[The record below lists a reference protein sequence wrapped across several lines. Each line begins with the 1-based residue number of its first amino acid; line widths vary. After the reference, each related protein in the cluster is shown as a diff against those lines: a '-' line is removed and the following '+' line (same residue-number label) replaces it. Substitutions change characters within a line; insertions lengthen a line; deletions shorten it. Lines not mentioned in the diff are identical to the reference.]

1 MSQKIAVVF
10 PGQGSQKLGM
20 LQDYYQNFATF
31 RNIIDEAKNH
41 LGYDLW
47 NIIQNDEEKLN
58 KTEFTQPAL
67 LATSYAIYKVLK
79 EQRPGL
85 EVQYFAGHSLGE
97 YTALLAAEC
106 ISYKD
111 ALQLVSTRGKLMQ
124 NAVTDKECAMSA
136 ILGLSNDDVVA
147 CCQEASDE
155 GIVEA
160 ANFNST
166 GQVVISGEKIAV
178 EKANAIAK
186 EKGAKRAQI
195 LAVSVPSHCSLMK
208 GAAEKFEIELNKVEF
223 KNPTTAVVQNFD
235 AKSHSSLGEIK
246 EAVIKQLY
254 KPVLWTQSVQEL
266 VNLGVNEIIEC
277 GPNKVLCGLIKRI
290 DKNLSTK
297 DTNTIDSL
305 ENIQ

>member
-1 MSQKIAVVF
+1 MSKIAVVF

-20 LQDYYQNFATF
+20 LQDYYENFETF
-31 RNIIDEAKNH
+31 KNIIDEAKQH

-47 NIIQNDEEKLN
+47 NIIQNDEETLN

-67 LATSYAIYKVLK
+67 LATSYAIYEVLK
-79 EQRPGL
+79 KQKPDL
-85 EVQYFAGHSLGE
+85 KVAYFAGHSLGE
-97 YTALLAAEC
+97 YTALLAAGC

-136 ILGLSNDDVVA
+136 ILGLSNEDVIK
-147 CCQEASDE
+147 CCQQAADA

-166 GQVVISGEKIAV
+166 GQVVISGEKAAV
-178 EKANAIAK
+178 EKANTIAK

-208 GAAEKFEIELNKVEF
+208 DAADKFEAELNKVEF
-223 KNPTTAVVQNFD
+223 KEPITAVVQNFD
-235 AKSHSSLGEIK
+235 AKSHANPIEIK
-246 EAVIKQLY
+246 TAVIKQLY
-254 KPVLWTQSVQEL
+254 KPVLWTQSVEEL
-266 VNLGVNEIIEC
+266 VKLGVTEVIEC
-277 GPNKVLCGLIKRI
+277 GPNKVLSGLIKRI
-290 DKNLSTK
+290 DKSLVIK
-297 DTNTIDSL
+297 DTNSVDSL
-305 ENIQ
+305 ENI

>member
-1 MSQKIAVVF
+1 MSKIAIVF

-20 LQDYYQNFATF
+20 LQDYYENFTTF
-31 RNIIDEAKNH
+31 KNTLNEAKEH

-47 NIIQNDEEKLN
+47 DIIQNDQETLN
-58 KTEFTQPAL
+58 KTEYTQPAL
-67 LATSYAIYKVLK
+67 LATSYAIFKVLK
-79 EQRPGL
+79 EEKPEL
-85 EVQYFAGHSLGE
+85 EVTYLAGHSLGE
-97 YTALLAAEC
+97 YTALLAAGC

-136 ILGLSNDDVVA
+136 ILGLSNDDVIKS
-147 CCQEASDE
+147 CEEASDV
-155 GIVEA
+155 GVVEA

-208 GAAEKFEIELNKVEF
+208 DAADKFEAELNKVEF
-223 KNPTTAVVQNFD
+223 KEPNVAVVQNFD
-235 AKSHSSLGEIK
+235 AKSHSAPAEIK
-246 EAVIKQLY
+246 AAVIKQLY
-254 KPVLWTQSVQEL
+254 KPVLWTQSVEEL
-266 VNLGVNEIIEC
+266 VKLGVTEVIEC

-290 DKNLSTK
+290 DKSLIIK
-297 DTNTIDSL
+297 DTNTIESL
-305 ENIQ
+305 ENI

>member
-1 MSQKIAVVF
+1 MSQNIAIVF
-10 PGQGSQKLGM
+10 PGQGSQKPEM
-20 LQDYYQNFATF
+20 LQDYYNNFDTF
-31 RNIIDEAKNH
+31 KNTVDEAKNH

-47 NIIQNDEEKLN
+47 DIIQNDPDKLAQ
-58 KTEFTQPAL
+58 TEYTQPAL
-67 LATSYAIYKVLK
+67 LATSYGIFKVLK
-79 EQRPGL
+79 EQKPDL
-85 EVQYFAGHSLGE
+85 NIKYLAGHSLGE
-97 YTALLAAEC
+97 YTALLAAGC

-136 ILGLSNDDVVA
+136 VLGLANDAVIEA
-147 CCQEASDE
+147 CAEASDV

-166 GQVVISGEKIAV
+166 GQVVISGEKVAV
-178 EKANAIAK
+178 EKANIIAK

-208 GAAEKFEIELNKVEF
+208 EAANKFQAELNKVEF
-223 KNPTTAVVQNFD
+223 KSPQISIVQNFD
-235 AKSHSSLGEIK
+235 AKSHNDLSEIK

-266 VNLGVNEIIEC
+266 VGLGITDIVEC

-290 DKNLSTK
+290 DKTLIIK
-297 DTNTIDSL
+297 DTSTVDSL
-305 ENIQ
+305 DKI

>member
-1 MSQKIAVVF
+1 MSQNIAVVF

-20 LQDYYQNFATF
+20 LQDYYQNFETF
-31 RNIIDEAKNH
+31 RVIVDDAKNH

-47 NIIQNDEEKLN
+47 DIIQNDEIKLN

-67 LATSYAIYKVLK
+67 LATSYAIFKVLR
-79 EQRPGL
+79 EQKPNLRI
-85 EVQYFAGHSLGE
+85 QYFAGHSLGE

-136 ILGLSNDDVVA
+136 ILGLSNNDVIA

-155 GIVEA
+155 GVVEA

-166 GQVVISGEKIAV
+166 GQVVISGEKKAV

-208 GAAEKFEIELNKVEF
+208 DAAEKFEMELNKVEF
-223 KNPTTAVVQNFD
+223 KKPATAVVQNFD
-235 AKSHSSLGEIK
+235 AKSHLSSNEIK
-246 EAVIKQLY
+246 DAVIKQLY

-266 VNLGVNEIIEC
+266 VTLGINEIIEC
-277 GPNKVLCGLIKRI
+277 GPNKVLSSLIKRI
-290 DKNLSTK
+290 DKDITVK

>member
-1 MSQKIAVVF
+1 MSKTAVVF

-20 LQDYYQNFATF
+20 LQDYYENFETF
-31 RNIIDEAKNH
+31 RNIVDEAKEH

-47 NIIQNDEEKLN
+47 NIIQNDEETLS

-67 LATSYAIYKVLK
+67 LATSYAIYEVLK
-79 EQRPGL
+79 EQKPDL
-85 EVQYFAGHSLGE
+85 KIAYFAGHSLGE
-97 YTALLAAEC
+97 YTALLAAGC

-136 ILGLSNDDVVA
+136 ILGLSNEDVIKS
-147 CCQEASDE
+147 CQEASDA

-166 GQVVISGEKIAV
+166 GQVVISGEKAAV
-178 EKANAIAK
+178 EKANTIAK

-208 GAAEKFEIELNKVEF
+208 DAADKFEAELNKVEF
-223 KNPTTAVVQNFD
+223 KEPTTAVVQNFD
-235 AKSHSSLGEIK
+235 AKSHANPAEIK
-246 EAVIKQLY
+246 TAVIKQLY
-254 KPVLWTQSVQEL
+254 KPVLWTQSIEKL
-266 VNLGVNEIIEC
+266 VKLGVTEVIEC
-277 GPNKVLCGLIKRI
+277 GPNKVLSGLIKRI
-290 DKNLSTK
+290 DKSIDIK
-297 DTNTIDSL
+297 DTNSIDSL
-305 ENIQ
+305 ENI

>member
-1 MSQKIAVVF
+1 MSKIAVVF

-20 LQDYYQNFATF
+20 LQDYYENFETF
-31 RNIIDEAKNH
+31 RSIIDEAKTH

-47 NIIQNDEEKLN
+47 DIIQNNEPTLN

-79 EQRPGL
+79 EQKPEL
-85 EVQYFAGHSLGE
+85 KVEYFAGHSLGE

-136 ILGLSNDDVVA
+136 ILGLSNEDVTSS
-147 CCQEASDE
+147 CQEASDV
-155 GIVEA
+155 GVVEA

-166 GQVVISGEKIAV
+166 GQVVISGEKAAV
-178 EKANAIAK
+178 EKANEIAK
-186 EKGAKRAQI
+186 SKGAKRAQI

-208 GAAEKFEIELNKVEF
+208 AAADKFEVALNNVEF
-223 KNPTTAVVQNFD
+223 KKPTTAIVQNFD
-235 AKSHSSLGEIK
+235 AMSHETPTEIK
-246 EAVIKQLY
+246 DAVIKQLY
-254 KPVLWTQSVQEL
+254 KPVLWTQSIEEL
-266 VNLGVNEIIEC
+266 VKRGITEVIEC
-277 GPNKVLCGLIKRI
+277 GPNKVLSGLIKRI
-290 DKNLSTK
+290 DKSLAIK
-297 DTNTIDSL
+297 DTSGIDSL
-305 ENIQ
+305 ENI

>member
-1 MSQKIAVVF
+1 MSKTAIVF

-20 LQDYYQNFATF
+20 LQDYYENFETF
-31 RNIIDEAKNH
+31 KKIVDEAKDH

-47 NIIQNDEEKLN
+47 DIIQNDQDTLN
-58 KTEFTQPAL
+58 KTEYTQPAL
-67 LATSYAIYKVLK
+67 LATSYAIFKVLQ
-79 EQRPGL
+79 EQKPSL
-85 EVQYFAGHSLGE
+85 EISHLAGHSLGE
-97 YTALLAAEC
+97 YTALLAAGC

-124 NAVTDKECAMSA
+124 NAVTDKDCAMSA
-136 ILGLSNDDVVA
+136 ILGLSNEDVIKS
-147 CCQEASDE
+147 CEEASDA

-178 EKANAIAK
+178 EKANTIAK

-208 GAAEKFEIELNKVEF
+208 DAADKFEAELNKVEF
-223 KNPTTAVVQNFD
+223 KEPSTAVVQNFD
-235 AKSHSSLGEIK
+235 AKSHSNPTEVK
-246 EAVIKQLY
+246 ATVIKQLY
-254 KPVLWTQSVQEL
+254 KPVLWTQSVEEL
-266 VNLGVNEIIEC
+266 VKLGVEEVIEC

-290 DKNLSTK
+290 DKSLTIK
-297 DTNTIDSL
+297 DTNTVESL
-305 ENIQ
+305 ENI